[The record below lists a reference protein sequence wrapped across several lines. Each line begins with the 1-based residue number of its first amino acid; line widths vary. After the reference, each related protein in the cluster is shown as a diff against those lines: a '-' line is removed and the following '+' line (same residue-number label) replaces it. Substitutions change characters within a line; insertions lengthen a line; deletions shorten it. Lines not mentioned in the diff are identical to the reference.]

1 MLPSNSIGYNEDM
14 NESGIIARTFPGS
27 GRLKSEWTP
36 TRRLG
41 IDADQNAAVFTG
53 SACVCEQ
60 CHVTVGTLLEFCAH
74 PDVRQCAT
82 LAQNRMYM
90 FPVKTYNLFNLLQ
103 QCAMFSC
110 CEPNDPERNSC

>member
-41 IDADQNAAVFTG
+41 IDADQNAAVFAG
-53 SACVCEQ
+53 SAYV
-60 CHVTVGTLLEFCAH
+60 
-74 PDVRQCAT
+74 
-82 LAQNRMYM
+82 
-90 FPVKTYNLFNLLQ
+90 
-103 QCAMFSC
+103 
-110 CEPNDPERNSC
+110 